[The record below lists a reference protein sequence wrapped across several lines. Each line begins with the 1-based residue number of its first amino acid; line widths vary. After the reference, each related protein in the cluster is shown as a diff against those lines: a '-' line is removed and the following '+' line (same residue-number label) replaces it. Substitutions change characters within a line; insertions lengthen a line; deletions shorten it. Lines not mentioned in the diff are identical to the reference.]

1 MNIIGASNPIED
13 AKNHTLENETQ
24 NILGVIEINQTAI
37 AAAAWK
43 HAKKQIPRIEGLLED
58 YTRSPGYLGEAA
70 EYHLA
75 SGGKR
80 FRPMFLLAVG
90 AAVDADPHDSI
101 QLGAAVELLHNASL
115 VHDDLQDKDEFRR
128 GKETVW
134 RRFGPEMA
142 INLGD
147 LFISSTYSALAR
159 ISGGDVVAKVV
170 AIFAESTR
178 RIISGQ
184 SEEIRLTRK
193 TDIEPATYHRIA
205 RGKSGILMAL
215 PVVSVL
221 TIAGSETDVIGNA
234 RIAMEN
240 LGVAYQIHDDL
251 SDLYG
256 HKDGRP
262 AGVDLREGRMS
273 LPIIYYLSSAT
284 ESDRHSIE
292 TILASD
298 QKMDRSEFAIWLNRI
313 RASDAARLCRE
324 DIRLALQ
331 MAAEHLKLVPPSLQ
345 RTLEMG
351 TEMVTSAMEDNIQ
364 SPGCYPAN

>member
-1 MNIIGASNPIED
+1 MNSA
-13 AKNHTLENETQ
+13 LQ
-24 NILGVIEINQTAI
+24 NIEQYNPEVSEVNHTAI
-37 AAAAWK
+37 AEAAWNR
-43 HAKKQIPRIEGLLED
+43 AKEQIAEIESLLRVH
-58 YTRSPGYLGEAA
+58 TRSPGYLGEAA
-70 EYHLA
+70 QYHLA

-90 AAVDADPHDSI
+90 AAVDADPHDAL

-115 VHDDLQDKDEFRR
+115 VHDDLQDKDESRR
-128 GKETVW
+128 GIETVW

-159 ISGGDVVAKVV
+159 ISGGDDVVAKVV
-170 AIFAESTR
+170 ALFADSTR

-184 SEEIRLTRK
+184 SEEIRLTRRM
-193 TDIEPATYHRIA
+193 DIEPTTYHRIA

-221 TIAGSETDVIGNA
+221 TIAGSDTEVVDKA
-234 RIAMEN
+234 RLAMEN
-240 LGVAYQIHDDL
+240 LGVAYQIYDDL
-251 SDLYG
+251 SDLFG
-256 HKDGRP
+256 RKDGRP

-273 LPIIYYLSSAT
+273 LPIIYYLSGAT
-284 ESDRHSIE
+284 ESDRQSID

-298 QKMDRSEFAIWLNRI
+298 RKMDRSEFTFWLNRI
-313 RASDAARLCRE
+313 RTSHAAELCRE

-331 MAAEHLKLVPPSLQ
+331 MTAKYLELLPPALQ

-351 TEMVTSAMEDNIQ
+351 TEMVTSAIEDQVQ
-364 SPGCYPAN
+364 SPGWYPGN

>member
-1 MNIIGASNPIED
+1 MNFSLHQLARDNLSD
-13 AKNHTLENETQ
+13 S
-24 NILGVIEINQTAI
+24 GVTNSKS

-43 HAKKQIPRIEGLLED
+43 VAGEQMLSVEKLLRV
-58 YTRSPGYLGEAA
+58 YTNSPGHLGEVV
-70 EYHLA
+70 EYHLS

-90 AAVDADPHDSI
+90 AAVDADPHNSL
-101 QLGAAVELLHNASL
+101 QLSAAVELLHNASL

-134 RRFGPEMA
+134 RRFGTEMA

-147 LFISSTYSALAR
+147 LFISSTYAALAS
-159 ISGGDVVAKVV
+159 INSGGDVVAKVV
-170 AIFAESTR
+170 ALFADSTR

-184 SEEIRLTRK
+184 SEEIRLSRQI
-193 TDIEPATYHRIA
+193 DIEPATYHRIA

-221 TIAGSETDVIGNA
+221 TIAGSATEIVDNA
-234 RIAMEN
+234 RLAMEN
-240 LGVAYQIHDDL
+240 LGVAYQIQDDL
-251 SDLYG
+251 SDLFG
-256 HKDGRP
+256 CKDGRP

-284 ESDRHSIE
+284 ESDRQLIA

-298 QKMDRSEFAIWLNRI
+298 RKMDRSEFAFWLNRI
-313 RASDAARLCRE
+313 RASHAPDLCRE
-324 DIRLALQ
+324 DIRVALQ
-331 MAAEHLKLVPPSLQ
+331 TAAKHLELVPPVLQ
-345 RTLEMG
+345 RTLEIG
-351 TEMVTSAMEDNIQ
+351 TEMVTSAMEDQ
-364 SPGCYPAN
+364 MQRPSWYTAN

>member
-1 MNIIGASNPIED
+1 MNSSLQHIER
-13 AKNHTLENETQ
+13 NNLSVSE
-24 NILGVIEINQTAI
+24 VNQTAI
-37 AAAAWK
+37 AGAAWK
-43 HAKKQIPRIEGLLED
+43 QAKEQITEIESLLKV
-58 YTRSPGYLGEAA
+58 YTRSPGYLGEAV

-90 AAVDADPHDSI
+90 AAVDADLYDSL

-159 ISGGDVVAKVV
+159 ISGGGDVVARVV
-170 AIFAESTR
+170 ALFADSTR

-184 SEEIRLTRK
+184 SEEIRLTRQV
-193 TDIEPATYHRIA
+193 DIEPTTYHRIA
-205 RGKSGILMAL
+205 HGKSGILMAL

-221 TIAGSETDVIGNA
+221 TIAGSDTEVIDNA
-234 RIAMEN
+234 RLAMEN
-240 LGVAYQIHDDL
+240 LGVAYQIQDDL
-251 SDLYG
+251 SDLFG
-256 HKDGRP
+256 RKDGRP

-273 LPIIYYLSSAT
+273 LPIVYYLSGAT
-284 ESDRHSIE
+284 ESDRHSLE

-298 QKMDRSEFAIWLNRI
+298 RKLDRPEFAFWLNRI
-313 RASDAARLCRE
+313 RASHAAELCRK

-331 MAAEHLKLVPPSLQ
+331 TATKHLEMLPPALQ

-351 TEMVTSAMEDNIQ
+351 TEMVTSAMEDRIQ
-364 SPGCYPAN
+364 STGRYPAN